1 MKKFMTI
8 IIWGL
13 FLTACNSQTND
24 KAVSEPIEQ
33 SPTETVFVEYHE
45 SDFTD
50 VPVKLNKQDTAPPI
64 AVNSY
69 DLTGIEFE
77 EKLSPC
83 KLPENCDKFLPQ
95 IIIEGNNMT
104 FDYSGEPNPKAEKHY
119 YDALLVPT
127 LPSIT
132 AEAFDG
138 ENLYYIADYDNICG
152 GYSSHCYD
160 IYKYST
166 ETGENTCV
174 YSYSDASA
182 DTATK
187 SPFAMMCHNGSLWL
201 LQLDEVYS
209 VFRLDEEKGEFTDF
223 HEFPDASMSS
233 FYQYS
238 EDKLIVAFV
247 DYTETEDD
255 TLTEYTLRQYMD
267 DSGEWS
273 EISKSETM
281 PVMNG
286 GKFITEDVDS
296 RTARVE
302 SEDFMLQTE
311 IRGASLKAASENC
324 MTFLSSDSIATI
336 MYTYNLKAK
345 ERYVLDV
352 SNLNQYMSVYPM
364 GDNLI
369 MGGANMGHYYYA
381 IPELGSYFS
390 LMKKDDGENVNIHFS
405 DGKTSLIKCSRE
417 SEQCTTPDGFI
428 YEPLKAPV
436 LKELVVVG

>member
-1 MKKFMTI
+1 MKKIMSI
-8 IIWGL
+8 IISGL

-24 KAVSEPIEQ
+24 KAVSDPIEEI
-33 SPTETVFVEYHE
+33 PTEPVFVEYHE

-64 AVNSY
+64 TVNSY
-69 DLTGIEFE
+69 DLTGIDLE

-95 IIIEGNNMT
+95 VIFEGRNMHLK
-104 FDYSGEPNPKAEKHY
+104 YGGEPNPNAEKNY

-127 LPSIT
+127 LPSIA

-174 YSYSDASA
+174 YSYSDNSA
-182 DTATK
+182 DTSVD

-201 LQLDEVYS
+201 LQLNEEYAI
-209 VFRLDEEKGEFTDF
+209 FRLNEEKGEFTDF
-223 HEFPDASMSS
+223 HEFPDASISS
-233 FYQYS
+233 FYQYG
-238 EDKLIVAFV
+238 EDKLIVAFA
-247 DYTETEDD
+247 DYPKTEDD
-255 TLTEYTLRQYMD
+255 TSTEYTLWQYMD

-273 EISKSETM
+273 EIYKSETM
-281 PVMNG
+281 PIMSC
-286 GKFITEDVDS
+286 GKLITESVDS
-296 RTARVE
+296 RNAKIE
-302 SEDFMLQTE
+302 GEDFMLQTE
-311 IRGASLKAASENC
+311 IRGAELKAASENC
-324 MTFLSSDSIATI
+324 MTFLSSDSISTI

-369 MGGANMGHYYYA
+369 MGGINSNHYYYA

-390 LMKKDDGENVNIHFS
+390 LMKGEDGENVRIHFS

-417 SEQCTTPDGFI
+417 SNQNTTPDGFI